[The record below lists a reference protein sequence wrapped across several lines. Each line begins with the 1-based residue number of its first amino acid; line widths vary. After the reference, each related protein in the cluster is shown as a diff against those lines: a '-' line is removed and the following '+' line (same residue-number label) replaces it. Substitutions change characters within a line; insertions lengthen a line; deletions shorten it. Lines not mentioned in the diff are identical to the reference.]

1 MRRKLVRR
9 HDTEATGD
17 RYKWVALSNTTAAVF
32 MSVLDGS
39 IVLIALP
46 AIFRGIHLDPLAP
59 GNVGYLLWMIM
70 GYRLVQAVFVVPV
83 GRLGDMFGRVKI
95 YNYGFA
101 VFTVASILLSFDPFH
116 GGRGAVW
123 LIGWRMLQAIGG
135 SMLTANSAAI
145 LTDAFPADQRGFALG
160 INQVAGLAGQFIGL
174 VAGGL
179 LAIWDW
185 RAVFWVNVPV
195 GVFGTLWAYRRLHD
209 NGERNPGRI
218 DWWGNI
224 TFAVG
229 LSAVLVAITNGIHP
243 YRDHAMG
250 WANPQVYGLLAG
262 GVVLLAVFG
271 VIESRV
277 AEPMFQ
283 IGLLR
288 IRAFTAGN
296 AASFATRLAQG
307 GLQFMLIIW
316 LQGIWLPLHG
326 YDYSDTPLWAGIFL
340 LPLTGG
346 FLIAGPVSG
355 LLSDRFGARGF
366 ATAGMVV
373 FGASFVG
380 LMLLPVDFP
389 YWAFALL
396 IAANGVGTG
405 MFSSPNSSAIMSS
418 VPARQRGAAS
428 GMRSTFQNSGTSLSI
443 GVFFSLMIAGLAG
456 SLPHTLTSGLQ
467 RQGVPSGVAHQVGGL
482 PPVSSL
488 FAAILGVN
496 PIRTLLA
503 PSGALSGLPAAN
515 QRTLTGREFFPHL
528 ISAPFHHGLVVVFAV
543 STALAALAAVA
554 SLLRGGRTSPVT
566 GTPRPTATSWKKETM
581 ALSTI
586 DPKPALV
593 VIDLQKG
600 ILTIPAAHPIEE
612 VVRRSANLAE
622 AFRRHHL
629 PVVLVNV
636 TGGAPGR
643 TEAGSRRPADFTPP
657 PDWADLADEL
667 DAQPED
673 HLVTKTTWGAFH
685 ETQLH
690 ARLLELGVTQ
700 IVLTGVATSAGVES
714 TARAA
719 HEHGYH
725 VVLATDAMTD
735 RDADAHQ
742 NSVERIFPKLGE
754 TATTDEILDL
764 LEKTRPEAGV

>member
-1 MRRKLVRR
+1 V
-9 HDTEATGD
+9 TPGD
-17 RYKWVALSNTTAAVF
+17 RYKWVALTNTTAAVF
-32 MSVLDGS
+32 MSLDGS

-70 GYRLVQAVFVVPV
+70 GYRLVQAVFVVAV
-83 GRLGDMFGRVKI
+83 GRLGDMFGRVRI
-95 YNYGFA
+95 YNAGFA
-101 VFTVASILLSFDPFH
+101 VFTVASVLLSFDPYDGGH
-116 GGRGAVW
+116 GALW
-123 LIGWRMLQAIGG
+123 LIGWRMLQAVGG
-135 SMLTANSAAI
+135 SMLMANSAAI
-145 LTDAFPADQRGFALG
+145 LTDAFPFSQRGFALG

-195 GVFGTLWAYRRLHD
+195 GIFGTLWAYRRLRD
-209 NGERNPGRI
+209 SGERHRGRI
-218 DWWGNI
+218 DWWGNV

-229 LSAVLVAITNGIHP
+229 LGAVLVAITEGIHP
-243 YRDHAMG
+243 YHGHTMG
-250 WANPQVYGLLAG
+250 WANPSVIAMLAG
-262 GVVLLAVFG
+262 GAVLLAAFA
-271 VIESRV
+271 VIETRV

-283 IGLLR
+283 LGLFR
-288 IRAFTAGN
+288 IQAFTAGN
-296 AASFATRLAQG
+296 AAGFAVRLAQG
-307 GLQFMLIIW
+307 GLQFVLIIW

-326 YDYSDTPLWAGIFL
+326 YDYGDTPLWAGIFL

-346 FLIAGPVSG
+346 FLVAGPVSG
-355 LLSDRFGARGF
+355 WLSDRFGARGL
-366 ATAGMVV
+366 ATGGMLV
-373 FGASFVG
+373 FGAGFVG

-396 IAANGVGTG
+396 VAANGVGTG

-428 GMRSTFQNSGTSLSI
+428 GMRATFQNSGTSLSI
-443 GVFFSLMIAGLAG
+443 GVSFSLMIAGLAA
-456 SLPHTLTSGLQ
+456 SLPHTLTGGLQ
-467 RQGVPSGVAHQVGGL
+467 RQGVPSGVAHQIGAL

-496 PIRTLLA
+496 PIQNLLT
-503 PSGALSGLPAAN
+503 PSGALSSLPAAN
-515 QRTLTGREFFPHL
+515 RQTLTGREFFPHL
-528 ISAPFHHGLVVVFAV
+528 ISAPFHHGLVVVFGV
-543 STALAALAAVA
+543 STVLAILAALA
-554 SLLRGGRTSPVT
+554 SLLRGGRSADTDIDTDTDIAPDP
-566 GTPRPTATSWKKETM
+566 GPTPTKEATM
-581 ALSTI
+581 ALTTI
-586 DPKPALV
+586 DPKAALV

-600 ILTIPAAHPIEE
+600 ILSIPAAHPVED

-643 TEAGSRRPADFTPP
+643 TEAGSRPPGFTPP

-673 HLVTKTTWGAFH
+673 HLVTKTRWGAFH
-685 ETQLH
+685 ETSLH
-690 ARLLELGVTQ
+690 DRLQDLGVTQ
-700 IVLTGVATSAGVES
+700 VVLTGVATSFGVES
-714 TARAA
+714 TARSA

-735 RDADAHQ
+735 RDPDAHQ
-742 NSVERIFPKLGE
+742 NSVERIFPRLGE
-754 TATTDEILDL
+754 TATTTEILDM
-764 LEKTRPEAGV
+764 LERTRP